1 MHFTFSKVPLS
12 HSFSSLQDMSVM
24 EGELEIL
31 LGELHIKMKG
41 MHTDREQLT
50 GYQ

>member
-1 MHFTFSKVPLS
+1 
-12 HSFSSLQDMSVM
+12 M

-41 MHTDREQLT
+41 THIHTESKKSVR
-50 GYQ
+50 YH

>member
-1 MHFTFSKVPLS
+1 
-12 HSFSSLQDMSVM
+12 MSTM

-41 MHTDREQLT
+41 ANTHTHTHTCFLQSPEQFT

>member
-1 MHFTFSKVPLS
+1 
-12 HSFSSLQDMSVM
+12 MSTM

-41 MHTDREQLT
+41 ANTHTHAHMLPSEPWAIYRLSVTHYLPDI
-50 GYQ
+50 

>member
-1 MHFTFSKVPLS
+1 
-12 HSFSSLQDMSVM
+12 MSTM

-41 MHTDREQLT
+41 ANTHAHMLPSEP
-50 GYQ
+50 

>member
-1 MHFTFSKVPLS
+1 
-12 HSFSSLQDMSVM
+12 M

-41 MHTDREQLT
+41 PHTHTTTHSPGIVKVLSVTSYKYFTRFDSQV
-50 GYQ
+50 